1 MKQNLDE
8 SNCSQLSH
16 NNSRVPNNRSRH
28 WEFNLSSHRKKFNL
42 SHVPNA
48 VDTNRMKVVRQCSQ
62 EPGGVIWSVVCAIYT
77 GNHIP
82 CLLQLLFVHYMTRW
96 PVYEQIVTSN
106 KINSTVYH
114 IQLVLDEKARPDSYI
129 RRTAFSGVAKDERGR
144 GRSAPGGTMG
154 CATGQWFPNAVPR
167 QATVPR
173 RDNAAPQ

>member
-62 EPGGVIWSVVCAIYT
+62 EPGGVI
-77 GNHIP
+77 
-82 CLLQLLFVHYMTRW
+82 
-96 PVYEQIVTSN
+96 
-106 KINSTVYH
+106 
-114 IQLVLDEKARPDSYI
+114 
-129 RRTAFSGVAKDERGR
+129 
-144 GRSAPGGTMG
+144 
-154 CATGQWFPNAVPR
+154 
-167 QATVPR
+167 
-173 RDNAAPQ
+173 